1 MKRLFAFEIVAV
13 IYTDQFLN
21 CTMKK
26 ELKPEIRAY
35 IKGRAALKIPPRNVY
50 KELTDIY
57 GSSTVSF
64 MTVSR
69 WMKKFKTGIYNIKD
83 GQRVGRPK
91 TSVTKTH
98 AAAVKALI
106 DEDGRYSVEDIAKS
120 IGISEGSVHEI
131 LTKTLG
137 LRKIC
142 ARWVPHL
149 LTDEQKQ
156 ERLKCSKNLLK
167 QFRNCDNR
175 KFSDML
181 TGDET
186 WVYMFEPQRRADNKQ
201 WRSKT
206 QKRPVVCKRQKS
218 AKKVL
223 YTIFFNSCGPVVQI
237 PSETGKSITGKF
249 YKDVVLKK
257 VKKFYKKKRP
267 SVGLKGTFLL
277 HDNAPAHKCKVVV
290 DFLDKEKVKVI
301 KHPPYSPDLSPCDF
315 FLFPRL
321 KKMLSGRRYH
331 TKSALG
337 SAIHQCLKQIPRADY
352 SDAFRQWIL
361 RLEKCKSVRG
371 EYFEGLQ

>member
-50 KELTDIY
+50 KKLTDIY
-57 GSSTVSF
+57 GYSTVSF
-64 MTVSR
+64 MTVSG
-69 WMKKFKTGIYNIKD
+69 WMKKFKTGIYNIK
-83 GQRVGRPK
+83 GGHRVGRPK
-91 TSVTKTH
+91 TSVTKNH

-106 DEDGRYSVEDIAKS
+106 DEDGRYTVEDIAKS
-120 IGISEGSVHEI
+120 IGISEGNVHEI

-142 ARWVPHL
+142 ARWVPDL
-149 LTDEQKQ
+149 LIDEQKQ
-156 ERLKCSKNLLK
+156 ERLKCSNNLLK

-186 WVYMFEPQRRADNKQ
+186 WVYMLEPQRKADNKQ

-206 QKRPVVCKRQKS
+206 QTRPVVCKRQKS
-218 AKKVL
+218 AKKVM

-277 HDNAPAHKCKVVV
+277 HDNAQTQKCNVVV

-301 KHPPYSPDLSPCDF
+301 KHPPFSPDLSPCDF

-321 KKMLSGRRYH
+321 KKMPSGRKYH
-331 TKSALG
+331 TKSA
-337 SAIHQCLKQIPRADY
+337 
-352 SDAFRQWIL
+352 
-361 RLEKCKSVRG
+361 
-371 EYFEGLQ
+371 